1 MNQNKLYSILFG
13 GLFTLILLVVFISC
27 GSNKSAVKENAKLGE
42 DNAEYDELFNS
53 AKDDTKKTQDDEGD
67 VLKLLGITPQEKAKE
82 EVAEPPKTETPPEQ
96 NEDLKKFEKEVAD
109 KDEEIRNL
117 NTELNS
123 QRQKIFDL
131 QAQLD
136 AERTKPKTVDKS
148 APTSSGNKGRYDN
161 ALSNYNARNYRQ
173 AVTSFEELLVSE
185 PNSSL
190 ADNCQYWIGECYYAL
205 GDYTKSIA
213 AFEKVFSYN
222 NSNKNADAQ
231 LKLGMCYW
239 RLNDVGR
246 AKQEF
251 ERLISLY
258 PESKY
263 TPIAKKYLSKM

>member
-1 MNQNKLYSILFG
+1 MNQNKLYLILFG
-13 GLFTLILLVVFISC
+13 GLMILLVAFISC

-42 DNAEYDELFNS
+42 ENAEYDELFNS
-53 AKDDTKKTQDDEGD
+53 AKDDTKKPQDDEGD
-67 VLKLLGITPQEKAKE
+67 VLKLLGITTPQEKAKE
-82 EVAEPPKTETPPEQ
+82 EVVETPKTETPPDQ
-96 NEDLKKFEKEVAD
+96 NEELKKFEKEVAD

-117 NTELNS
+117 NNELTS

-136 AERTKPKTVDKS
+136 AERTKPKTTAKS
-148 APTSSGNKGRYDN
+148 ASASSGFQGSYDN
-161 ALSNYNARNYRQ
+161 ALSKYNARNYRQ
-173 AVTSFEELLVSE
+173 AITAFEELLASE
-185 PNSSL
+185 PNNSL
-190 ADNCQYWIGECYYAL
+190 ADNCQYWIGECYYGL
-205 GDYTKSIA
+205 GDYTKSVA

-251 ERLISLY
+251 DRLISLY

-263 TPIAKKYLSKM
+263 APIAKKYLNKM